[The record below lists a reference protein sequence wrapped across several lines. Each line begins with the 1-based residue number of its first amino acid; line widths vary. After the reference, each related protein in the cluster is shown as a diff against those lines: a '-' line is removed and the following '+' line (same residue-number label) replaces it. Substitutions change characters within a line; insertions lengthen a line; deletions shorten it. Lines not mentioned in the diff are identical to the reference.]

1 MRPAPGTASARGGVR
16 GLRLRAV
23 LASGLV
29 LGLGAAATLASWT
42 DVEFGTGSFT
52 SSRFTT
58 EASVNGAAYADNS
71 TAPGGT
77 VTIAGPFAPGVS
89 AYVSVLIRTKPGSV
103 SGSVSL
109 GGATLGGPDAA
120 TLGAAL
126 VYRVVRTT
134 GACAASAFTGSPAFV
149 VGAAATSR
157 PLTVGQETGVVSPL
171 AAAAD
176 TVAGAPT
183 GFCFEVT
190 LPAGAPNS
198 LQGRSATATWPFTAV
213 SG

>member
-1 MRPAPGTASARGGVR
+1 M
-16 GLRLRAV
+16 RAV

-29 LGLGAAATLASWT
+29 LGAGATATLARWT
-42 DVEFGTGSFT
+42 DVEFVTGAFT

-58 EASVNGAAYADNS
+58 ESSVNGGAYADNA

-89 AYVSVLIRTKPGSV
+89 AYVPVLIRTKPGSV
-103 SGSVSL
+103 AGTVSL
-109 GGATLGGPDAA
+109 GGATLGGTDAA
-120 TLGAAL
+120 SLGAAL

-134 GACAASAFTGSPAFV
+134 GACAAAAFAGAPAFV

-157 PLTVGQETGVVSPL
+157 PLTTGQEAGVVSTL
-171 AAAAD
+171 APATA

-198 LQGRSATATWPFTAV
+198 LQGKTATATWPFTAE